1 VGFLMAS
8 LWKKL
13 YNVKGT
19 LRLIKMFL
27 FKNIDMTTITLNIED
42 TSILKELKK
51 VLNAMQIPFEE
62 KKEKEIK
69 YSDEFLEKLNKSRI
83 EGQNGELIRINP
95 DNIWESI

>member
-1 VGFLMAS
+1 
-8 LWKKL
+8 
-13 YNVKGT
+13 
-19 LRLIKMFL
+19 
-27 FKNIDMTTITLNIED
+27 MTTITLNIED

-69 YSDEFLEKLNKSRI
+69 YSDEFLDKLKKSRI

>member
-1 VGFLMAS
+1 VGFLMAL

-13 YNVKGT
+13 YKVKGT

-69 YSDEFLEKLNKSRI
+69 YSDEFLNKLKKSRI
-83 EGQNGELIRINP
+83 EGQNGDLIRINP

>member
-1 VGFLMAS
+1 
-8 LWKKL
+8 
-13 YNVKGT
+13 
-19 LRLIKMFL
+19 
-27 FKNIDMTTITLNIED
+27 MTTITLNIED

-69 YSDEFLEKLNKSRI
+69 YSDEFLEKLKKSRI

>member
-1 VGFLMAS
+1 
-8 LWKKL
+8 
-13 YNVKGT
+13 
-19 LRLIKMFL
+19 
-27 FKNIDMTTITLNIED
+27 MTTITLNIKD

-69 YSDEFLEKLNKSRI
+69 YSEEFLDKLKKSRI
-83 EGQNGELIRINP
+83 EGQNGELIQINP

>member
-1 VGFLMAS
+1 MAS

>member
-1 VGFLMAS
+1 
-8 LWKKL
+8 
-13 YNVKGT
+13 
-19 LRLIKMFL
+19 MFL

-69 YSDEFLEKLNKSRI
+69 YSDEFLDKLKKSRI

>member
-1 VGFLMAS
+1 
-8 LWKKL
+8 
-13 YNVKGT
+13 
-19 LRLIKMFL
+19 MFL

-69 YSDEFLEKLNKSRI
+69 YSDEFLEKLKKSRI